1 MAQESQEVGY
11 VGLCRALIICVGA
24 IKVTIGLII
33 IAVWVIM
40 IAIGAILISIGPKM
54 APGWPKMASRWLKT
68 VPRRFPRGP
77 CFCSWKTTFH
87 VFSTTSYKT
96 KAASFRCSPSQVL

>member
-1 MAQESQEVGY
+1 M
-11 VGLCRALIICVGA
+11 GLCRALIICVGT

-54 APGWPKMASRWLKT
+54 APGWPEMATYKGLKGALSRYHATPQQT
-68 VPRRFPRGP
+68 VSRYRGQARWQAGAP
-77 CFCSWKTTFH
+77 PPLLFVLGGLSKP
-87 VFSTTSYKT
+87 
-96 KAASFRCSPSQVL
+96 RCSRNN